1 MRSIIKWIDLKVG
14 WFFVN
19 GRKQERWIKYLKIKY
34 PNEFKN
40 SNHE

>member
-1 MRSIIKWIDLKVG
+1 MDLKVG

-19 GRKQERWIKYLKIKY
+19 GRKQKHWIKYLKNKY
-34 PNEFKN
+34 PNEFKK